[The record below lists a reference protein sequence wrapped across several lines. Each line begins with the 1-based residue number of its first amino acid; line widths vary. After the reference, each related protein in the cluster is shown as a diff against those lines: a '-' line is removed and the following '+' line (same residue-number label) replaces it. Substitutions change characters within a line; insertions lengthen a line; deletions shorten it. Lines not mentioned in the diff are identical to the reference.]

1 MSFDNVRRMAERGLM
16 RAQQPPAKSA
26 FVDMFQHIL
35 DEYEREAK
43 EIHDAAI
50 DEAVK
55 AVNDMANSHKLATR
69 ECDDGCDFIVAW
81 ESTVDE
87 IKELKE

>member
-1 MSFDNVRRMAERGLM
+1 LGDGMSFDNVRRMAERGLM
-16 RAQQPPAKSA
+16 RAQKPPAQSA
-26 FVDMFQHIL
+26 FIDMFQHIL

-43 EIHDAAI
+43 AIHNNAI

-55 AVNDMANSHKLATR
+55 
-69 ECDDGCDFIVAW
+69 VAK
-81 ESTVDE
+81 EGHDYTPTSTAHNIAKR

>member
-16 RAQQPPAKSA
+16 RAQQPPAQSA
-26 FVDMFQHIL
+26 FIDMFQHIL

-43 EIHDAAI
+43 AIRNAAI

-55 AVNDMANSHKLATR
+55 ACYEADK
-69 ECDDGCDFIVAW
+69 
-81 ESTVDE
+81 STHPTDLGDK